1 MAKKFPHI
9 MNYKAFKVPHAMDV
23 EKVLKCQL
31 AIAAFSGMS
40 YLYLLPTVSLFPV
53 YNFVYISSH

>member
-1 MAKKFPHI
+1 

-53 YNFVYISSH
+53 YNFGYISSH